1 MTYFRILIIFTL
13 LLNTHSALYA
23 SEIQSLDAI
32 QAKVINFIKAN
43 IDTQQ
48 DYEISSKSLDR
59 QLALPKCSV
68 PLEAY
73 TNAQTIEAGIV
84 SVGIRCLGKQKWSL
98 YTSAK
103 LTIYK
108 NVLVLTHSLKR
119 NSLIQPSDVT
129 LTKRATNKLRH
140 GYFSSYKQIKS
151 QVTTRNLQEGT
162 VLQLAHLSLPKLI
175 KRGEKVTI
183 LALSPAFNIQMSG
196 KALMD
201 GRLGAQIRVRNT
213 KTKKIIEGRV
223 IKPGVIV
230 VN

>member
-1 MTYFRILIIFTL
+1 MTYFRIFILFTL
-13 LLNTHSALYA
+13 LLNTHSVLYA
-23 SEIQSLDAI
+23 NEIQSLDAI
-32 QAKVINFIKAN
+32 QTKAIQFIKAN

-48 DYEISSKSLDR
+48 DYEISSKPLDR

-73 TNAQTIEAGIV
+73 TNAQTIKAGII
-84 SVGIRCLGKQKWSL
+84 SVGIRCLGQQRWSL
-98 YTSAK
+98 YTSVK

-108 NVLVLTHSLKR
+108 NVLVLTRSLKR
-119 NSLIQPSDVT
+119 NSLIQPSDVK
-129 LTKRATNKLRH
+129 LTKRATNQLHH

-151 QVTTRNLQEGT
+151 QVTTRHLQEGT
-162 VLQLAHLSLPKLI
+162 VLQLAHLSPPKLI

-183 LALSPAFNIQMSG
+183 LARSPTFNIQMPG

-201 GRLGAQIRVRNT
+201 GHLGEQIRVRNI

-223 IKPGVIV
+223 IKPGVIT